1 MKEGFGLISKFSRPI
16 LAFYVIISIFS
27 AVYSFK
33 FLTINTSTESLINEN
48 LNFKKNQDEL
58 REKFPILANNL
69 LIRISGDDRK
79 ILEQETIDII
89 KTLKTKKLNFVY
101 SPTRDKFFKDNF
113 FSFLTQSQREE
124 IINKL
129 FYYQPFF
136 SELNKNPKLQGFN
149 NLIELSL
156 KDTTDN
162 EKIKN
167 FELIFDKFNQS
178 LISRE
183 KVDWEN
189 LFNSRQFEYIILG
202 LDRNYLLEN
211 KFKTFYDFLRKL
223 SESKENIKIE
233 FTGGLLIDHEEISSV
248 SEGASKSG
256 LLSLFLV
263 SIVLWIGIR
272 KITAISFLMFSVVVG
287 LSVTIGLTTFFI
299 GHLNLISVAFAVLF
313 IGLSVDFGIQVYL
326 RIIEDSDR
334 SLNNVDK
341 EIKNIRSTLI
351 IASIP
356 SMIGFLSFIPTDY
369 IGLSELGRI
378 SFIGLLVGLTVNITF
393 LPALFI
399 TFPKSINYRE
409 NKNVHSFS
417 GLNSMIKSS
426 QYYLISIIIV
436 ITLFTFYAI
445 KKINFDSDA
454 LNLKDQNLNSVKLA
468 KELIEENP
476 TSDYIISLIIDK
488 NNENSEKLNRL
499 VSSENIK
506 SIFSYEDFSKR
517 YESEEL
523 EYFKFLILSEKS
535 NSFFSKK
542 EELQRFKLL
551 LNKIINLKLYDGIT
565 QNAENLLEKLN
576 KDFSNNNDIK
586 ELEELLFKDFEVMI
600 NKIEKFGVVEESFL
614 EKIPKYYSD
623 RYISQDN
630 LERVEIFPSKDVTKK
645 QFLQDFVLDVQKI
658 FPKATGMPVV
668 QYEAGSIVIKSFI
681 TAMILSIIFLVLF
694 VFFIFKKLLLVF
706 ICIFPLFI
714 SSILTLFFMIICK
727 LNFNFAN
734 MIALPLLYSLG
745 ITYCIYFV
753 KRYLEFGNLESVFR
767 SNTPKAIIYSALTT
781 IASFGTL
788 AISSHNGT
796 SSMGILLFISL
807 FSTLISSVLYLPML
821 LEYFKKRIVK

>member
-124 IINKL
+124 LINKL

-189 LFNSRQFEYIILG
+189 LFNSSQFEYIILG

-523 EYFKFLILSEKS
+523 EYFKLLILSEKS

-551 LNKIINLKLYDGIT
+551 LNKIINLKLDDGIT

-586 ELEELLFKDFEVMI
+586 VLEELLFKDFEVMI

-614 EKIPKYYSD
+614 EKIPKYYTD

-645 QFLQDFVLDVQKI
+645 QFLQASLAQK
-658 FPKATGMPVV
+658 
-668 QYEAGSIVIKSFI
+668 E
-681 TAMILSIIFLVLF
+681 
-694 VFFIFKKLLLVF
+694 
-706 ICIFPLFI
+706 
-714 SSILTLFFMIICK
+714 
-727 LNFNFAN
+727 
-734 MIALPLLYSLG
+734 
-745 ITYCIYFV
+745 
-753 KRYLEFGNLESVFR
+753 
-767 SNTPKAIIYSALTT
+767 LTT
-781 IASFGTL
+781 KAGAL
-788 AISSHNGT
+788 LSS
-796 SSMGILLFISL
+796 
-807 FSTLISSVLYLPML
+807 
-821 LEYFKKRIVK
+821 